1 MTLWQMTAKIT
12 TTFATYLSVG

>member
-1 MTLWQMTAKIT
+1 MTAKIT